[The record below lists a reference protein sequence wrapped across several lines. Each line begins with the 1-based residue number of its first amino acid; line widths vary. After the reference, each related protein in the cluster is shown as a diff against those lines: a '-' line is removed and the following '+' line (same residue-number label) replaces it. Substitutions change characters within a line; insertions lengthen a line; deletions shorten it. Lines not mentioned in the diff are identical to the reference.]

1 MKFLYISD
9 LDGTLLDNCGIF
21 PDNDKFKIN
30 ELIKMLENEKI
41 KSIDLKLYGTARH
54 SLALE
59 VKSIKDRFYNDMLTW
74 LNDKIKKLK

>member
-30 ELIKMLENEKI
+30 ELIKSGLLFTI
-41 KSIDLKLYGTARH
+41 ATARTFATVIP
-54 SLALE
+54 L
-59 VKSIKDRFYNDMLTW
+59 
-74 LNDKIKKLK
+74 